1 MWEVLRKNIFIVPP
15 KLDGSDC
22 DRYFTEMNRA
32 IIENGVEARAFE
44 KRISEQ
50 YIKPATRRARVGL
63 WNTVKR
69 LCSSAHECRWGDDN
83 TYD

>member
-1 MWEVLRKNIFIVPP
+1 LRKNIFIAPP

-22 DRYFTEMNRA
+22 DRYFNEISRA
-32 IIENGVEARAFE
+32 IHENGAEARAFE

-50 YIKPATRRARVGL
+50 YIQPAKRRARAWL
-63 WNTVKR
+63 WNAVKR
-69 LCSSAHECRWGDDN
+69 LGSSAHQRRWGDDN